1 MGLGKTCCSGAILWD
16 HRSDLIVDFCRNFFV
31 LTHLWG
37 SSFLCV
43 GKKKTTSPFLLFL
56 FSCYFL
62 ILIWWAEFIQWRE
75 HWLLEV
81 RKGRQWVC
89 LFWEQWTRFCPV
101 FLELQY
107 WKDLCVLMIVRIGC
121 LWNCHRC
128 VVLFQFNFSC
138 MALRGIVFQ
147 PSGFLC

>member
-89 LFWEQWTRFCPV
+89 LFWEQWTRLFLSRFPRTAVLERPLCPDDSEDWLP
-101 FLELQY
+101 LELSQM
-107 WKDLCVLMIVRIGC
+107 CSFIPV
-121 LWNCHRC
+121 
-128 VVLFQFNFSC
+128 
-138 MALRGIVFQ
+138 
-147 PSGFLC
+147 